1 VTAISNI
8 QNWHRYVLTALG
20 IIGALMTA
28 IIAQPAVVPLPLH
41 DLVSWAPFILLID
54 GSIVAFIPRIQTSTG
69 PGAAPILS
77 PPAPPPK
84 G

>member
-1 VTAISNI
+1 MTAISNI

-41 DLVSWAPFILLID
+41 DLVSWAPFILLVD
-54 GSIVAFIPRIQTSTG
+54 GSIVAFLPRVQTSTG

-77 PPAPPPK
+77 PPPPPK